1 LIIVNLKIINMR
13 LSAHFNLAEF
23 TRSESAKRH
32 GVSNEPTA
40 EHQANLKVLCEKVL
54 EPVRIF
60 NEGPLNIS
68 SGYRSKNLNHFIG
81 GSLSSQHCEGKAA
94 DIDMDGMSGK
104 NNAQIF
110 NYIKDNLEFDQ
121 LIWEFGDNNKPD
133 WVHVSYNAGKNRK
146 QVLRA
151 LKTNGRTAYAPYK

>member
-1 LIIVNLKIINMR
+1 MK
-13 LSAHFNLAEF
+13 LSAHFALAEF

-32 GVSNEPTA
+32 GVSNEPTP
-40 EHQANLKVLCEKVL
+40 EHLDNLKTLCEKVL
-54 EPVRIF
+54 EPIRMKF
-60 NEGPLNIS
+60 GPLNIS
-68 SGYRSKNLNHFIG
+68 SGYRSKTLNHFIG

-94 DIDMDGMSGK
+94 DIDQDSMGGA
-104 NNAQIF
+104 NNTEIF
-110 NYIKDNLEFDQ
+110 NFIKDSLDFDQ

-133 WVHVSYNAGKNRK
+133 WVHVSYNGAKNRK